1 MHASAGLDPRLPC
14 RHTLRMMLLQSVVV
28 TWLFGQDGPCPLAA
42 MQPFASSM
50 MRLNAFTPKR
60 RATCFRRPLCIVAS
74 GNAEGC
80 ACVCPGGSVTQHY
93 LGSYQQSLLAV
104 CLAQFSAKRYVRGM
118 EGVIGL
124 AQSCK
129 PLAALFEQELKLSI
143 PDMLELARSDP
154 GSSTQPC

>member
-1 MHASAGLDPRLPC
+1 
-14 RHTLRMMLLQSVVV
+14 
-28 TWLFGQDGPCPLAA
+28 
-42 MQPFASSM
+42 MQPVANGM
-50 MRLNAFTPKR
+50 MRLDAFTPKYC
-60 RATCFRRPLCIVAS
+60 ATCFRRPLCIGAS

-93 LGSYQQSLLAV
+93 LKSYQQSLLAV

-143 PDMLELARSDP
+143 SDMLKLARSGP
-154 GSSTQPC
+154 H